1 MYITPVHAMGI
12 AIIFLTLSPVKAYTQ
27 KDSLY
32 LSVDQLFEKGIKQ
45 NLQLAAN
52 KLQERM
58 AEERARTARMNRLPD
73 IEIGLKT
80 EDLWDNLSSSNGDFP
95 IRHIPTH
102 RTGRKTMQ

>member
-45 NLQLAAN
+45 NLQLPQTN
-52 KLQERM
+52 YKSEW
-58 AEERARTARMNRLPD
+58 
-73 IEIGLKT
+73 LK
-80 EDLWDNLSSSNGDFP
+80 NAPGQ
-95 IRHIPTH
+95 HV
-102 RTGRKTMQ
+102 